1 MHNVIWILA
10 QADGNQSVVG
20 SEPLVGE
27 TNAVVV
33 QPSSPP
39 RSGSVGPWMNIGLL
53 VVMAVVIYLAIREPR
68 KKQQQHK
75 KMIESLQKND
85 KVCTIGGIIGTVV
98 EVKGDEVVLKVDDS
112 NNTKIHFRTSAIAT
126 RLSSPEKKGA

>member
-1 MHNVIWILA
+1 MVA
-10 QADGNQSVVG
+10 A
-20 SEPLVGE
+20 EPLATE
-27 TNAVVV
+27 ANAVVA
-33 QPSSPP
+33 QPASPP
-39 RSGSVGPWMNIGLL
+39 RQAPVGGWLNIGLL
-53 VVMAVVIYLAIREPR
+53 VIMAVFIYLMIREPR

-112 NNTKIHFRTSAIAT
+112 NNTKIHVRTTAIASN
-126 RLSSPEKKGA
+126 LSASKKNS